1 MAAKSKTNKKSL
13 LTPQNLNMAY
23 GLGASIVILGALFK
37 ILHWEIPGTP
47 INGSLLLA
55 IGLITEALIFG
66 ISAFEKVDDGIDW
79 SIVYPELAGGEAR
92 QQDAD
97 AEGLLSKKLDKIFY
111 DSDQVIEEKLGVDVS
126 MIFEYEGE
134 EGFRE
139 REKDILQEL
148 VSKKNIVLAT
158 GGGIILSKS
167 NRDLLSE
174 NGIVIY
180 LKSNQKDLILR
191 TKNDKTRP
199 LLKNGNIELIIKKLC
214 KEREPLYEEI
224 ADFEIMTKN
233 KRIHEV
239 VNEIITIIN

>member
-1 MAAKSKTNKKSL
+1 MKKYKNIYL
-13 LTPQNLNMAY
+13 
-23 GLGASIVILGALFK
+23 
-37 ILHWEIPGTP
+37 
-47 INGSLLLA
+47 
-55 IGLITEALIFG
+55 IGLMGSGKTTLGKI
-66 ISAFEKVDDGIDW
+66 
-79 SIVYPELAGGEAR
+79 
-92 QQDAD
+92 
-97 AEGLLSKKLDKIFY
+97 LSKKLDKQFY
-111 DSDQVIEEKLGVDVS
+111 DSDHVIEEKLGVDVP

-134 EGFRE
+134 AGFRE
-139 REKDILQEL
+139 REKDSLKEL

-180 LKSNQKDLILR
+180 LKSNQKDLIKR
-191 TKNDKTRP
+191 MKNDKTRP
-199 LLKNGNIELIIKKLC
+199 LLKNGNIEEIIKKLC

>member
-1 MAAKSKTNKKSL
+1 MKKNKNIYL
-13 LTPQNLNMAY
+13 
-23 GLGASIVILGALFK
+23 
-37 ILHWEIPGTP
+37 
-47 INGSLLLA
+47 
-55 IGLITEALIFG
+55 IGLMGSGKTTLGKI
-66 ISAFEKVDDGIDW
+66 
-79 SIVYPELAGGEAR
+79 
-92 QQDAD
+92 
-97 AEGLLSKKLDKIFY
+97 LSKKLDKIFY
-111 DSDQVIEEKLGVDVS
+111 DSDQVIEEKLGVDVP

-191 TKNDKTRP
+191 MKNDKTRP
-199 LLKNGNIELIIKKLC
+199 LLKNGNIDLIIKKLC

-233 KRIHEV
+233 KRVHEV
-239 VNEIITIIN
+239 VNEIIRIIKLN

>member
-1 MAAKSKTNKKSL
+1 MKKYKNIYL
-13 LTPQNLNMAY
+13 
-23 GLGASIVILGALFK
+23 
-37 ILHWEIPGTP
+37 
-47 INGSLLLA
+47 
-55 IGLITEALIFG
+55 IGLMGSGKTTLGKI
-66 ISAFEKVDDGIDW
+66 
-79 SIVYPELAGGEAR
+79 
-92 QQDAD
+92 
-97 AEGLLSKKLDKIFY
+97 LSKKLDKNFY
-111 DSDQVIEEKLGVDVS
+111 DSDHVIEEKLGVDVP

-134 EGFRE
+134 AGFRE
-139 REKDILQEL
+139 REKDSLKEL

-180 LKSNQKDLILR
+180 LKSNQKDLIKR
-191 TKNDKTRP
+191 MKNDKTRP
-199 LLKNGNIELIIKKLC
+199 LLKEGNIEEIIKKLC

>member
-1 MAAKSKTNKKSL
+1 MGSGKT
-13 LTPQNLNMAY
+13 T
-23 GLGASIVILGALFK
+23 LGK
-37 ILHWEIPGTP
+37 I
-47 INGSLLLA
+47 
-55 IGLITEALIFG
+55 
-66 ISAFEKVDDGIDW
+66 
-79 SIVYPELAGGEAR
+79 
-92 QQDAD
+92 
-97 AEGLLSKKLDKIFY
+97 LSKKLDKIFY
-111 DSDQVIEEKLGVDVS
+111 DSDQVIEEKLGVDVP

-139 REKDILQEL
+139 REKDILKVL

-191 TKNDKTRP
+191 MKKDKTRP

-214 KEREPLYEEI
+214 KQREPLYEEI
-224 ADFEIMTKN
+224 ADFEIITKN

-239 VNEIITIIN
+239 VNEIVRIIN

>member
-1 MAAKSKTNKKSL
+1 MKKYKNIYL
-13 LTPQNLNMAY
+13 
-23 GLGASIVILGALFK
+23 
-37 ILHWEIPGTP
+37 
-47 INGSLLLA
+47 
-55 IGLITEALIFG
+55 IGLMGSGKTTLGKI
-66 ISAFEKVDDGIDW
+66 
-79 SIVYPELAGGEAR
+79 
-92 QQDAD
+92 
-97 AEGLLSKKLDKIFY
+97 LSKKLDKIFY

-233 KRIHEV
+233 KRVHEV
-239 VNEIITIIN
+239 VNEIIKIIKLNL

>member
-1 MAAKSKTNKKSL
+1 MKKNKNIYL
-13 LTPQNLNMAY
+13 
-23 GLGASIVILGALFK
+23 
-37 ILHWEIPGTP
+37 
-47 INGSLLLA
+47 
-55 IGLITEALIFG
+55 IGLMGSGKTTLGKI
-66 ISAFEKVDDGIDW
+66 
-79 SIVYPELAGGEAR
+79 
-92 QQDAD
+92 
-97 AEGLLSKKLDKIFY
+97 LSKKLDKIFY
-111 DSDQVIEEKLGVDVS
+111 DSDQVIEEKLGVDVP

-167 NRDLLSE
+167 NRDLLAK

-191 TKNDKTRP
+191 MKNDKTRP
-199 LLKNGNIELIIKKLC
+199 LLQNGNIEEIIKKLC

-233 KRIHEV
+233 KRIHEI
-239 VNEIITIIN
+239 VNEIMSVIK

>member
-1 MAAKSKTNKKSL
+1 MKKYKNIYL
-13 LTPQNLNMAY
+13 
-23 GLGASIVILGALFK
+23 
-37 ILHWEIPGTP
+37 
-47 INGSLLLA
+47 
-55 IGLITEALIFG
+55 IGLMGSGKTTLGKI
-66 ISAFEKVDDGIDW
+66 
-79 SIVYPELAGGEAR
+79 
-92 QQDAD
+92 
-97 AEGLLSKKLDKIFY
+97 LSKKLDKNFY
-111 DSDQVIEEKLGVDVS
+111 DSDHVIEEKLGVDVP

-134 EGFRE
+134 AGFRE
-139 REKDILQEL
+139 REKDSLKEL

-180 LKSNQKDLILR
+180 LKSNQKDLIKR
-191 TKNDKTRP
+191 MKNDKTRP
-199 LLKNGNIELIIKKLC
+199 LLKNGNIEEIIKKLC

-239 VNEIITIIN
+239 VNEIITMIN

>member
-1 MAAKSKTNKKSL
+1 MGSGKT
-13 LTPQNLNMAY
+13 T
-23 GLGASIVILGALFK
+23 LGK
-37 ILHWEIPGTP
+37 I
-47 INGSLLLA
+47 
-55 IGLITEALIFG
+55 
-66 ISAFEKVDDGIDW
+66 
-79 SIVYPELAGGEAR
+79 
-92 QQDAD
+92 
-97 AEGLLSKKLDKIFY
+97 LSKKLDKIFY

-191 TKNDKTRP
+191 MKNDKTRP
-199 LLKNGNIELIIKKLC
+199 LLKNGNIEEIIKKLC
-214 KEREPLYEEI
+214 KEREPLYQEI

-233 KRIHEV
+233 KRVHEV
-239 VNEIITIIN
+239 VNEIITN

>member
-1 MAAKSKTNKKSL
+1 MAC
-13 LTPQNLNMAY
+13 LNMKKY
-23 GLGASIVILGALFK
+23 KNIYL
-37 ILHWEIPGTP
+37 
-47 INGSLLLA
+47 
-55 IGLITEALIFG
+55 IGLMGSGKTTLGKI
-66 ISAFEKVDDGIDW
+66 
-79 SIVYPELAGGEAR
+79 
-92 QQDAD
+92 
-97 AEGLLSKKLDKIFY
+97 LSKKLDKIFY

-233 KRIHEV
+233 KRVHEV
-239 VNEIITIIN
+239 VNEIIRIIKLN

>member
-1 MAAKSKTNKKSL
+1 MGSGKT
-13 LTPQNLNMAY
+13 T
-23 GLGASIVILGALFK
+23 LGK
-37 ILHWEIPGTP
+37 I
-47 INGSLLLA
+47 
-55 IGLITEALIFG
+55 
-66 ISAFEKVDDGIDW
+66 
-79 SIVYPELAGGEAR
+79 
-92 QQDAD
+92 
-97 AEGLLSKKLDKIFY
+97 LSKKLDKIFY

-180 LKSNQKDLILR
+180 LKSNQKDLIKR
-191 TKNDKTRP
+191 MKNDKTRP
-199 LLKNGNIELIIKKLC
+199 LLKNGNIEEIIKKLC

-224 ADFEIMTKN
+224 ADFEIVTKN

-239 VNEIITIIN
+239 INEIITIIN